1 MTCNKRTIFIIII
14 EKWLPKT
21 TAYVHDQ
28 IYFYCNGIKN
38 AFVDSYQMT
47 GGKKVSIKEIGFE
60 VSLRDITS
68 LNFKKQAHSTNYT
81 IRIYFSTKLQLCN
94 KGKKR
99 SHQ

>member
-1 MTCNKRTIFIIII
+1 
-14 EKWLPKT
+14 
-21 TAYVHDQ
+21 
-28 IYFYCNGIKN
+28 
-38 AFVDSYQMT
+38 MT

-94 KGKKR
+94 KGKKEVI
-99 SHQ
+99 SD